1 MKNWPFAQSQT
12 GIQRLNPYSLQVT
25 LEKKN
30 GRSLEEQVL
39 KLKQSLEI
47 SETKLAD
54 KEREFEAFKSL
65 HKTQPEVKLQQEV
78 HILTLEKHEL
88 EKKVD
93 AGKEAEI
100 WGTSASG
107 FAT

>member
-1 MKNWPFAQSQT
+1 M
-12 GIQRLNPYSLQVT
+12 
-25 LEKKN
+25 
-30 GRSLEEQVL
+30 EEQVL

-100 WGTSASG
+100 
-107 FAT
+107 